1 MPLYFQGEPASS
13 FDPSTG
19 ISIPQPR
26 VLVLAYTGR
35 TDNRANV
42 RYVAVTTAEALDR
55 AGVSILVAGAPRPTG
70 ILCWQRWPLRPTSR
84 SAVVRAEVLVRDTAA
99 ALSDGAVELAE
110 AATGGRRTT
119 FHALDPSKLK
129 DPPCH

>member
-1 MPLYFQGEPASS
+1 MPLCFQAEPASS
-13 FDPSTG
+13 LDPSTG

-26 VLVLAYTGR
+26 VLVFAYAAR

-55 AGVSILVAGAPRPTG
+55 AGVSILVAGAPSPRA
-70 ILCWQRWPLRPTSR
+70 ILCWQRWPFRPTSR
-84 SAVVRAEVLVRDTAA
+84 SAVARAGVFVRDTAA

-110 AATGGRRTT
+110 AATGGRRAT